1 MGLWG
6 WFCLCWFSPQVDG
19 ISGELSDPL
28 PLGELHE
35 LVAMVGEGQENDEE
49 GGKLVL
55 ANVVVFAE
63 DGDLGEQPH
72 CHIPACDPRE
82 HPQSE
87 NKVSL
92 FGGLHIFFLPLLR
105 QSDVL
110 DLSLLRLLH
119 LLYNFYKSSY
129 NQLSKLFTL
138 YPYKY
143 FYLPSFFLLPYTHF
157 LFLI

>member
-6 WFCLCWFSPQVDG
+6 WFCLCWFGPQVDG

-92 FGGLHIFFLPLLR
+92 FGGLHIFFLALLR

-110 DLSLLRLLH
+110 DLSPFRLLH

-143 FYLPSFFLLPYTHF
+143 FYLPSSLLLPYTHF

>member
-1 MGLWG
+1 
-6 WFCLCWFSPQVDG
+6 
-19 ISGELSDPL
+19 
-28 PLGELHE
+28 
-35 LVAMVGEGQENDEE
+35 MVGEGQENDEE

-87 NKVSL
+87 NEVSL

-143 FYLPSFFLLPYTHF
+143 FYLPSYFLLPYIHF

>member
-1 MGLWG
+1 
-6 WFCLCWFSPQVDG
+6 
-19 ISGELSDPL
+19 
-28 PLGELHE
+28 
-35 LVAMVGEGQENDEE
+35 MVGEGQENDEE

-143 FYLPSFFLLPYTHF
+143 FYLPSSLLLPYTHF